1 MGFFDAVDNAF
12 GAGTA
17 LGAIEGFEQKQYEI
31 GEKERENTKQFQAQ
45 IKAASVGMGDV
56 VKKRKAFN
64 EQVTTFA
71 AALGNDPSLKDKLK
85 DLGPD
90 GIRALAKSA
99 LNTRYAEG
107 GASGSQFRVSEF
119 IRQVKRTD
127 PTVLEKYV
135 PEKPSASTGKEKSQE
150 EESTTSG
157 LFGNFANLLSPTRAG
172 EQQRSVMR
180 QEFAKAFPGAT
191 KEELD
196 NAINSYGRNSGSTNE
211 FETDTPFSVGVALS
225 PSEQIRFEQ
234 QGQALFVKLENQGL
248 SSGDRVPTAVLD
260 SITTTQDIS
269 KKLLS
274 SYYYSQGQIDDY
286 AADITELFTFLKN
299 PNYRNV
305 VDMAE
310 IQDLILNH
318 KFTIEGYME
327 LLKKKAKAAPVLPSK
342 TGPVASLKQDVK

>member
-1 MGFFDAVDNAF
+1 MGFF
-12 GAGTA
+12 GPGLA
-17 LGAIEGFEQKQYEI
+17 LGALKGFEEKQWEI

-64 EQVTTFA
+64 EQVTTFS
-71 AALGNDPSLKDKLK
+71 AALSNDPSLKNKLK

-107 GASGSQFRVSEF
+107 GASGSKFRVSDF
-119 IRQVKRTD
+119 IRQVQKTD

-135 PEKPSASTGKEKSQE
+135 PKKPSASTGKEKSQE

-225 PSEQIRFEQ
+225 PSEQIRFEE

-248 SSGDRVPTAVLD
+248 SPGDPVPEDVRA
-260 SITTTQDIS
+260 SITKTQDIS

-274 SYYYSQGQIDDY
+274 SYYYSQGQGDDY

-299 PNYRNV
+299 PDYRKV
-305 VDMAE
+305 VDMGE
-310 IQDLILNH
+310 IQALIRDH
-318 KFTIEGYME
+318 KFTIEGYMK
-327 LLKKKAKAAPVLPSK
+327 LLKKKATAASVSPETSK
-342 TGPVASLKQDVK
+342 RVVTDMEAAL